1 MEERVQGLGK
11 QTFYS
16 KLDKQERYI
25 LLCCF
30 FVFAVNGLYA
40 MILGSFLPL
49 ISDAYG
55 LSNTVSGTLLSAHSL
70 GNLGAGFLAGIL
82 PVYLG
87 RKKAIIF
94 LCTFVILG
102 FSIMMI
108 TGNPVL
114 LILAFLFIGISRGS
128 ISNFNNSVVNEV
140 SDSSPAALSF
150 LHSIF
155 AVGALC
161 APFLVIFS
169 SRLFGEAGWKVASGV
184 IIVLAFLSMLLFSR
198 MKIADRTVKNPNATS
213 YAFLKLKSFWIGAGI
228 LFFYLGAE
236 ACINGWMV
244 KYFVDSNLM
253 TTEYAQVLASLLW
266 VAMLAGRLL
275 CAFYGDWLKKGTL
288 LLLTCSGTAVFYLLL
303 LSTTNVRLITFAIFG
318 IGFSMAGVYPT
329 IIAAVGKTLQ
339 TYPMALGTLLVIG
352 GVGSIIMPMVT
363 GALSDVFGIFA
374 GMSAVIVAIIF
385 LLAFVGTYIIEEK
398 RSERRTAEGVGEF
411 GLNRIAGDSN
421 E

>member
-1 MEERVQGLGK
+1 MAKE
-11 QTFYS
+11 TFYS
-16 KLDKQERYI
+16 RLDKQERYI

-30 FVFAVNGLYA
+30 FVFAVNGLYG
-40 MILGSFLPL
+40 MILGSMLPL
-49 ISDAYG
+49 ISDEYG

-70 GNLGAGFLAGIL
+70 GNLTAGFLAGIL

-94 LCTFVILG
+94 LCSFVVVG
-102 FSIMMI
+102 FAIMIM

-114 LILAFLFIGISRGS
+114 LILGFLFTGISRGS

-155 AVGALC
+155 AVGALS

-169 SRLFGEAGWKVASGV
+169 TRLFGLSGWKVAAGI
-184 IIVLAFLSMLLFSR
+184 IIVLALVSMVLFSR
-198 MKIADRTVKNPNATS
+198 MKLSDSVVKNKNATS
-213 YAFLKLKSFWIGAGI
+213 YTFLKLKSFWVGAGI
-228 LFFYLGAE
+228 LFFYLCAE

-275 CAFYGDWLKKGTL
+275 TAFYGDFFKKGTL
-288 LLLTCSGTAVFYLLL
+288 LLLTCSGTTVFYLLL

-318 IGFSMAGVYPT
+318 VGFSMAGIYPT

-352 GVGSIIMPMVT
+352 GLGSIIMPMVT
-363 GALSDVFGIFA
+363 GALSDAFGIFA
-374 GMSAVIVAIIF
+374 GMSAVIVAILF
-385 LLAFVGTYIIEEK
+385 LLGFAGSYILEEIKSEK
-398 RSERRTAEGVGEF
+398 RAEEAKE
-411 GLNRIAGDSN
+411 I
-421 E
+421 

>member
-1 MEERVQGLGK
+1 M
-11 QTFYS
+11 
-16 KLDKQERYI
+16 
-25 LLCCF
+25 LCCF
-30 FVFAVNGLYA
+30 FVFAVNGLYG
-40 MILGSFLPL
+40 MILGSMLPL
-49 ISDAYG
+49 ISDEYG

-70 GNLGAGFLAGIL
+70 GNLTAGFLAGIL

-94 LCTFVILG
+94 LCSFVVVG
-102 FSIMMI
+102 FAIMIM

-114 LILAFLFIGISRGS
+114 LILGFLFTGISRGS

-155 AVGALC
+155 AVGALS

-169 SRLFGEAGWKVASGV
+169 TRLFGLSGWKVAAGI
-184 IIVLAFLSMLLFSR
+184 IIVLALVSMVLFSR
-198 MKIADRTVKNPNATS
+198 MKLSDSAVKNKNATS
-213 YAFLKLKSFWIGAGI
+213 YTFLKLKSFWVGAGI
-228 LFFYLGAE
+228 LFFYLCAE

-253 TTEYAQVLASLLW
+253 TTAHAQVLASLLW

-275 CAFYGDWLKKGTL
+275 TALYGGFFTKGSL
-288 LLLTCSGTAVFYLLL
+288 LPSTGSGSTVFYLLL

-318 IGFSMAGVYPT
+318 VGFSMAGIYPT

-352 GVGSIIMPMVT
+352 GLGSIIMPMVT
-363 GALSDVFGIFA
+363 GALSDAFGIFA
-374 GMSAVIVAIIF
+374 GMSAVIVAILF
-385 LLAFVGTYIIEEK
+385 LLGFAGSYILEEIKSEK
-398 RSERRTAEGVGEF
+398 RAEEAKE
-411 GLNRIAGDSN
+411 I
-421 E
+421 

>member
-1 MEERVQGLGK
+1 MQGLAK
-11 QTFYS
+11 ETFYS

-49 ISDAYG
+49 ISDEYG
-55 LSNTVSGTLLSAHSL
+55 LSDTMSGTLLSAHSL
-70 GNLGAGFLAGIL
+70 GNLAAGFLAGII

-94 LCTFVILG
+94 LCSFVVVG

-114 LILAFLFIGISRGS
+114 LILAFLFTGISRGS

-155 AVGALC
+155 AVGALS
-161 APFLVIFS
+161 APFLVIIS
-169 SRLFGEAGWKVASGV
+169 SRLFGETGWKVAAGV
-184 IIVLAFLSMLLFSR
+184 IVALALLSMVLFSR
-198 MKIADRTVKNPNATS
+198 MKIDDRTVKNAKVTS
-213 YAFLKLKSFWIGAGI
+213 YAFLKLKSFWTGAGI
-228 LFFYLGAE
+228 LFFYLAAE

-275 CAFYGDWLKKGTL
+275 CAYYGDFFKKGTL

-318 IGFSMAGVYPT
+318 VGFSMAGIYPT
-329 IIAAVGKTLQ
+329 IIAAVGKTVR

-352 GVGSIIMPMVT
+352 GLGAIIMPMVT
-363 GALSDVFGIFA
+363 GALSDAYGIFA
-374 GMSAVIVAIIF
+374 GMSAVIVAIVF
-385 LLAFVGTYIIEEK
+385 LLGFAGHYILEEK
-398 RSERRTAEGVGEF
+398 KSEKRAAEGVG
-411 GLNRIAGDSN
+411 NSI
-421 E
+421 

>member
-1 MEERVQGLGK
+1 M
-11 QTFYS
+11 
-16 KLDKQERYI
+16 
-25 LLCCF
+25 LCCF
-30 FVFAVNGLYA
+30 FVFAVNGLYG
-40 MILGSFLPL
+40 MILGSMLPL
-49 ISDAYG
+49 ISDEYG

-70 GNLGAGFLAGIL
+70 GNLTAGFLAGIL

-94 LCTFVILG
+94 LCSFVVVG
-102 FSIMMI
+102 FAIMIM

-114 LILAFLFIGISRGS
+114 LILGFLFTGISRGS

-155 AVGALC
+155 AVGALS

-169 SRLFGEAGWKVASGV
+169 TRLFGLSGWKVAAG
-184 IIVLAFLSMLLFSR
+184 IIIALALVSMVLFSR
-198 MKIADRTVKNPNATS
+198 MKLSDSAVKNKNATS
-213 YAFLKLKSFWIGAGI
+213 YTFLKLKSFWVGAGI
-228 LFFYLGAE
+228 LFFYLCAE

-275 CAFYGDWLKKGTL
+275 TAFYGDFFMNGTL
-288 LLLTCSGTAVFYLLL
+288 LLLSCAGTTVFYLLL
-303 LSTTNVRLITFAIFG
+303 LSTIYVRLITFAIFG
-318 IGFSMAGVYPT
+318 VGFSMAGIYPT

-352 GVGSIIMPMVT
+352 GLGSIIMPMVT

-374 GMSAVIVAIIF
+374 GMSAVIVAILF
-385 LLAFVGTYIIEEK
+385 LLGFAGSYILEEIKSEK
-398 RSERRTAEGVGEF
+398 RAEEAKE
-411 GLNRIAGDSN
+411 I
-421 E
+421 